1 MITYE
6 IAIYA
11 DNILYIIRGKH
22 MELLLVAIIIGIL
35 CMTGVVLFCLFS
47 RSKESTVYCVN
58 SGRKTSRG
66 SVKNC
71 NIEGFLK

>member
-1 MITYE
+1 
-6 IAIYA
+6 
-11 DNILYIIRGKH
+11 
-22 MELLLVAIIIGIL
+22 MELLFVAIIIGIL
-35 CMTGVVLFCLFS
+35 CAIGVVLFCLFS